1 MWQKALINGISLDRR
16 ANNTMQIDTKL
27 GHRWANLLPPDTVDL
42 SRTAILLDVD
52 GTLLEIAE
60 RPEAVVVPPPLCET
74 LQELLRRS
82 GGAVALV
89 SGRTIETLDRL
100 FQPLLMPAVGQH
112 GAEMRLSPHGPL
124 IRSAASLSPAL
135 RAKIQRLAKVDHHI
149 LVEEKSN
156 SLAVHYRRAPQQE
169 AFLKREVPLIV
180 AAVAEPG
187 GVEIMFGKA
196 VIDIKPKLF
205 NKGSAVREVMS
216 SAPFAR
222 RRLVFVGDDT
232 TDESVFA
239 ILPEL
244 NGIGYS
250 VGRTVDGTQGTFSS
264 PAHVRSWLA
273 QIAASARA

>member
-1 MWQKALINGISLDRR
+1 MQMDAELDREC
-16 ANNTMQIDTKL
+16 ADVLSPDGIDL
-27 GHRWANLLPPDTVDL
+27 N
-42 SRTAILLDVD
+42 RTALLLDVD

-60 RPEAVVVPPPLCET
+60 GPDEVVVPPSLRDT

-100 FQPLLMPAVGQH
+100 FRPLLVPAVGQH
-112 GAEMRLSPHGPL
+112 GAEMRLAPHGPL
-124 IRSAASLSPAL
+124 LRHGASLSQAL
-135 RAKIQRLAKVDHHI
+135 RSRIHHLAQVDHHI

-156 SLAVHYRRAPQQE
+156 SLAVHYRRAPHQE

-180 AAVAEPG
+180 AAEAEPH

-205 NKGSAVREVMS
+205 NKGSAVREVMA
-216 SAPFAR
+216 SAPFVG
-222 RRLVFVGDDT
+222 RRLVFIGDDT

-244 NGIGYS
+244 NGIGYA
-250 VGRTVDGTQGTFSS
+250 VGRTVSGTQGTFSS
-264 PAHVRSWLA
+264 PAHVRTWLA
-273 QIAASARA
+273 HIASRPRA